1 MSEVLY
7 EKAGGYAVFTLNR
20 PEVLNAMNTALRERF
35 ADCMDDFN
43 ADPAMRVGIVT
54 GAGRGFGTGADLK
67 EAASGNQGRGSA
79 RAARARAG
87 QFGRSSKV
95 FIGAVNGPCIAGS
108 FEWTLDMD
116 IRICAPEAYF
126 GLFEVKRGRLAGFG
140 LERLPRM
147 IPFGEAMWI
156 LATGDRISAEQALR
170 CGLVHE
176 IVEHDRLV
184 PRAIEIAE
192 MILSNHPL
200 AVEGARAIARH
211 ALEKDAE
218 DVGRLDRW
226 VRRAVRRPEDVLE
239 GSRAFAEKREAAFND
254 RDASAAGPRSP
265 RGNAPPG

>member
-7 EKAGGYAVFTLNR
+7 ETFEGYAVFTLNR
-20 PEVLNAMNTALRERF
+20 PEVLNAMNSALREQF
-35 ADCMDDFN
+35 TDCMDDFN

-67 EAASGNQGRGSA
+67 EAAAGHEGRGSP
-79 RAARARAG
+79 RAARAHAG

-95 FIGAVNGPCIAGS
+95 FIAAVNGPCVAGS
-108 FEWTLDMD
+108 FEWALDMD

-140 LERLPRM
+140 LQRLPRM
-147 IPFGEAMWI
+147 IPFGEAMWV
-156 LATGDRISAEQALR
+156 LVTGGSISAEQALR

-176 IVEHDRLV
+176 IVERERLV
-184 PRAIEIAE
+184 PRAAEIAQ

-200 AVEGARAIARH
+200 SVEGARAIARH

-218 DVGRLDRW
+218 EAGRLDAW
-226 VRRAVRRPEDVLE
+226 VRRVVRRPEDVLE
-239 GSRAFAEKREAAFND
+239 GSRAFAEAREAVFKAE
-254 RDASAAGPRSP
+254 
-265 RGNAPPG
+265 